1 LNYCSFLG
9 YYAQVILGQKI
20 EELSMDFTE
29 ILFQIDEGIAII
41 TLNRPE
47 ARNALAPVMR
57 QELALALKTVREKA
71 GEEVRAL
78 ILTGAGG
85 AFCAG
90 GDVKSMGSRLKS
102 AALAREA
109 LRDDHQKMLDLLNI
123 EVPVISLIDGAAAG
137 AGANIALA
145 ADFVL
150 ATPKGFLLQAFV
162 KIGLIPD
169 WGGMYILPRLIGLQ
183 KAKELIFSGR
193 RVYAEEAK
201 QMGLVYDIVSQE
213 NALKDAKAFAKRF
226 VNAPTKAI
234 GLAKVIL
241 NQSFNHDY
249 KTILE
254 MEAMAQAI
262 SRESDF
268 HAEAIKRFAQKEP
281 PLFDWESFK

>member
-1 LNYCSFLG
+1 
-9 YYAQVILGQKI
+9 
-20 EELSMDFTE
+20 MDFTE
-29 ILFQIDEGIAII
+29 ILFEIDEGVAVI

-47 ARNALAPVMR
+47 AMNALAPVMR
-57 QELALALKTVREKA
+57 QELAHALKTVREKA

-109 LRDDHQKMLDLLNI
+109 LRDDHQKMIDLLNI

-162 KIGLIPD
+162 RIGLIPD
-169 WGGMYILPRLIGLQ
+169 WGGMYILPRLVGLQ

-201 QMGLVYDIVSQE
+201 QLGLVYDIVSQE
-213 NALKDAKAFAKRF
+213 NALAEAKAFAKRF

>member
-1 LNYCSFLG
+1 
-9 YYAQVILGQKI
+9 
-20 EELSMDFTE
+20 M
-29 ILFQIDEGIAII
+29 
-41 TLNRPE
+41 
-47 ARNALAPVMR
+47 
-57 QELALALKTVREKA
+57 
-71 GEEVRAL
+71 

-109 LRDDHQKMLDLLNI
+109 LRDDHQKMIDLLNI

-162 KIGLIPD
+162 RIGLIPD
-169 WGGMYILPRLIGLQ
+169 WGGMYILPRLVGLQ

-201 QMGLVYDIVSQE
+201 QLGLVYDIVSQE
-213 NALKDAKAFAKRF
+213 NALAEAKAFAKRF

>member
-1 LNYCSFLG
+1 
-9 YYAQVILGQKI
+9 
-20 EELSMDFTE
+20 MDFTE
-29 ILFQIDEGIAII
+29 ILFEIDEGVAVI

-57 QELALALKTVREKA
+57 QELAHALKTVREKA

-109 LRDDHQKMLDLLNI
+109 LRDDHQKMIDLLNI

-162 KIGLIPD
+162 RIGLIPD
-169 WGGMYILPRLIGLQ
+169 WGGMYILPRLVGLQ

-201 QMGLVYDIVSQE
+201 QLGLVYDIVSQE
-213 NALKDAKAFAKRF
+213 NALGSKGFCQTFCKCTDKGNWVSKSYSEPIFQPRLQNDTRNGSYGSGYF
-226 VNAPTKAI
+226 TGI
-234 GLAKVIL
+234 GF
-241 NQSFNHDY
+241 SC
-249 KTILE
+249 
-254 MEAMAQAI
+254 
-262 SRESDF
+262 
-268 HAEAIKRFAQKEP
+268 
-281 PLFDWESFK
+281 

>member
-1 LNYCSFLG
+1 
-9 YYAQVILGQKI
+9 
-20 EELSMDFTE
+20 MDFTE
-29 ILFQIDEGIAII
+29 ILFEIDEGVAVI

-57 QELALALKTVREKA
+57 QELAHALKTVREKA

-109 LRDDHQKMLDLLNI
+109 LRDDHQKMIDLLNI

-150 ATPKGFLLQAFV
+150 ATPEGLFIAGFCKNWA
-162 KIGLIPD
+162 
-169 WGGMYILPRLIGLQ
+169 YSRLGRYVHSS
-183 KAKELIFSGR
+183 KAS
-193 RVYAEEAK
+193 RV
-201 QMGLVYDIVSQE
+201 
-213 NALKDAKAFAKRF
+213 
-226 VNAPTKAI
+226 TKSE
-234 GLAKVIL
+234 GTHFFWSTRLC
-241 NQSFNHDY
+241 
-249 KTILE
+249 
-254 MEAMAQAI
+254 
-262 SRESDF
+262 
-268 HAEAIKRFAQKEP
+268 
-281 PLFDWESFK
+281 